1 MLVDD
6 YLAALEDSNL
16 SAVLALFADGAFVD
30 SPLYGRMAAEDF
42 YPALFQ
48 DTSSSRLTLK
58 TILEGDIDGAPVVA
72 FWFDFDFDWTLADGT
87 PAPFT
92 VMDVAELDAAGRITE
107 LHIIYDTAP
116 IRQRFDDARERDS
129 RVDVDPR

>member
-16 SAVLALFADGAFVD
+16 SAVLALFTDGAFVN
-30 SPLYGRMAAEDF
+30 SPLYGRMAAEEF

-48 DTSSSRLTLK
+48 DTASSRLTLK
-58 TILEGDIDGAPVVA
+58 SVLEGDIDGAPVVA
-72 FWFDFDFDWTLADGT
+72 FWFDFDWTLADGT

-116 IRQRFDDARERDS
+116 IRQRFDAAREA
-129 RVDVDPR
+129 